1 MRNLQK
7 RILVTVI
14 PTLAQSILQRFGAKS
29 THIGEMAAH
38 ALLSMS
44 IIDNELHLNEKRDS
58 IQLMSLMVDSG
69 ILSDDG
75 FDRIKGVFNSRLP
88 NSINE
93 MSLLEWAKDAPVT
106 LWSYHKSEMQR
117 ATQRY
122 SEQQRVLNQIVYTL
136 SGLSFISYALLY
148 ALVSDQ
154 HIHRSELKLL
164 KEIIFIFEKPD
175 RLIEYITTSQIT
187 PASRNVLYS
196 EIYRHVNAFTQ
207 SALIPLQLMQLIT
220 SLYASG
226 AVSPEDN
233 SQRWEVIV
241 NEVTEL
247 DTTVITALEF
257 FAAVQSNTTSPQD
270 ELAKTPSRTTTAVLQ
285 PAGLHTDDLNM
296 SSISQLTS
304 VIDDEDER
312 VYRAIELHQM
322 AEEEYGRISITD
334 GEESDPHVAVRPIEP
349 RWELIVTKLRNREA
363 LTFELIEK
371 EIAQAVPDSTDRI
384 DAYQYIME
392 RLLSS
397 GVRIYDD
404 TVVDTPARTLTLKE
418 VEQLVAD
425 VSERF
430 ADSLFAEYSF
440 ENQRI
445 FLYHDL
451 LSASEERDLTQ
462 ARLMVRT
469 YAANTTIE
477 RERMRCADLEQHI
490 RETLINHNYRLV
502 MRTAVTVHYG
512 QNIQH
517 LDQMDLFQEGCIG
530 LIKAIDKFDGSR
542 GHKISTYATWWIR
555 QAIGRAIDEQERG
568 IRLPVHFLELIRRYR
583 REAHLLANIIGR
595 VPTPEEMSQQ
605 ISISLKH
612 AEMIVY
618 WDRRI
623 ASLDQSVG
631 EENTPL
637 GDFVE
642 GENDTESGAFQSVL
656 AETLNKFLN
665 ELSEREQMVITLR
678 FGLNGNDVHTLEEVG
693 KQLGVTRERIRQIE
707 VNSMKQLRR
716 HRELLDYVD

>member
-1 MRNLQK
+1 
-7 RILVTVI
+7 
-14 PTLAQSILQRFGAKS
+14 
-29 THIGEMAAH
+29 
-38 ALLSMS
+38 
-44 IIDNELHLNEKRDS
+44 
-58 IQLMSLMVDSG
+58 
-69 ILSDDG
+69 
-75 FDRIKGVFNSRLP
+75 
-88 NSINE
+88 
-93 MSLLEWAKDAPVT
+93 
-106 LWSYHKSEMQR
+106 
-117 ATQRY
+117 
-122 SEQQRVLNQIVYTL
+122 
-136 SGLSFISYALLY
+136 
-148 ALVSDQ
+148 
-154 HIHRSELKLL
+154 
-164 KEIIFIFEKPD
+164 
-175 RLIEYITTSQIT
+175 
-187 PASRNVLYS
+187 
-196 EIYRHVNAFTQ
+196 
-207 SALIPLQLMQLIT
+207 MQLIT
-220 SLYASG
+220 RVHATGAASI
-226 AVSPEDN
+226 EDS
-233 SQRWEVIV
+233 SQRWAIIV
-241 NEVTEL
+241 DEVTEL
-247 DTTVITALEF
+247 DTAIITNKSF
-257 FAAVQSNTTSPQD
+257 FEVQQPVPSKPKNTS
-270 ELAKTPSRTTTAVLQ
+270 ETTTTRSTNEVHT
-285 PAGLHTDDLNM
+285 PADDLTM
-296 SSISQLTS
+296 STSGDQTSSIS
-304 VIDDEDER
+304 DDEEW
-312 VYRAIELHQM
+312 VQRAVELHLL
-322 AEEEYGRISITD
+322 AEEEYGRVSITD
-334 GEESDPHVAVRPIEP
+334 GEEVDPLVAVRPLEP
-349 RWELIVTKLRNREA
+349 RWELIVTELRSRDA
-363 LTFELIEK
+363 LTFEHIEK

-397 GVRIYDD
+397 KVRIYDD

-469 YAANTTIE
+469 YAATTTIE
-477 RERMRCADLEQHI
+477 RERMRCADLEQQI

-583 REAHLLANIIGR
+583 REAHLLANNIGR

-623 ASLDQSVG
+623 ASLDQSVN
-631 EENTPL
+631 EDDSTLVDFIPDENQPE
-637 GDFVE
+637 DAAMQAE
-642 GENDTESGAFQSVL
+642 L
-656 AETLNKFLN
+656 AETLNMHLKKLT
-665 ELSEREQMVITLR
+665 EREQLIIAMR
-678 FGLNGNDVHTLEEVG
+678 FGLNGNQVHTLDEIG
-693 KQLGVTRERIRQIE
+693 HKFGIARERVRQIE
-707 VNSMKQLRR
+707 VICLKRLRR
-716 HRELLDYVD
+716 YPELRAHLE